1 MFSFSSI
8 VLLQKLLVMFYTYY
22 MYLNKVSS
30 TNIIQML

>member
-22 MYLNKVSS
+22 MYLNNVSS
-30 TNIIQML
+30 ANIIQML